1 MGGEHSVVELEGEV
15 LGGGGCWGV
24 LAEGGGREGREG
36 GREGGE
42 RAFIRGQQE
51 RITLLVYRHV
61 HERTRQE
68 KCAKF
73 NILARHLGPAYRQL
87 CVWIHE

>member
-1 MGGEHSVVELEGEV
+1 M
-15 LGGGGCWGV
+15 LG
-24 LAEGGGREGREG
+24 EGGGREGKEGGRE

-51 RITLLVYRHV
+51 RNTLLVYRHV
-61 HERTRQE
+61 HERTTQE

-73 NILARHLGPAYRQL
+73 NILVKNLDLPTTL
-87 CVWIHE
+87 CLDP